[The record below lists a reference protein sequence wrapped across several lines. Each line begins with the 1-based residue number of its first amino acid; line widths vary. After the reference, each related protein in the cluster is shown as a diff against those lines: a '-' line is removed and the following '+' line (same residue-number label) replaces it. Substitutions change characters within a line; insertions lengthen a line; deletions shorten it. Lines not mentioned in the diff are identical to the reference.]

1 MKKIKVLLGWSLL
14 ILLLVSTT
22 ISAEGLP
29 NGVTV
34 FLSNSEGT
42 LYALVDDPLTG
53 WSLLLPFG
61 TKAERV
67 YTTIEVGPDGQVY
80 ACDACGGKILRISYP
95 GWHVEIIYDSYA
107 QPASVCTVDVC
118 DPYAGWLN
126 PSDVTSGE
134 EGMLYFVTAGKKCD
148 LESGKSQGVWRILP
162 SSPETIPEKLLDG
175 TVLTKEEPRTGA
187 PIARIRILT
196 EGPLSGSLVITKV
209 IDDHGVA
216 RTMISTG
223 SDFSEF
229 MLHPASDARGH
240 AVFGRAELGTDTRIL
255 ILPDGSL
262 IWTSPGDPSF
272 HLYPISTG
280 AISDFGSPYALDAV
294 AFDLDRYGYLYI
306 LTRGARK
313 NELIILDPA
322 EVVAYRQVIHFD
334 PVAIGV
340 FAEP

>member
-1 MKKIKVLLGWSLL
+1 MKKIKVLLSCLLL
-14 ILLLVSTT
+14 ILLL
-22 ISAEGLP
+22 ISIATFAKGLP

-34 FLSNSEGT
+34 FLSNSEGM

-61 TKAERV
+61 TKAKHV
-67 YTTIEVGPDGQVY
+67 YTTIEVGRDGQVY

-95 GWHVEIIYDSYA
+95 GWHVETVYDSYA

-126 PSDVTSGE
+126 PSDVTFSK

-162 SSPETIPEKLLDG
+162 SAPETIPEKLLDG
-175 TVLTKEEPRTGA
+175 TVLTEEEPRTGA

-196 EGPLSGSLVITKV
+196 EGPLTGSLVITGV
-209 IDDHGVA
+209 LDEHGEA
-216 RTMISTG
+216 RTMISEG
-223 SDFSEF
+223 PNFSEF
-229 MLHPASDARGH
+229 ALHPASDARG
-240 AVFGRAELGTDTRIL
+240 RAALGTDARIL
-255 ILPDGSL
+255 ILPNGSL

-272 HLYPISTG
+272 HLYQTSTG
-280 AISDFGSPYALDAV
+280 AVSDFGSPYALDAV
-294 AFDLDRYGYLYI
+294 AFDLDRHGYLYI

-313 NELIILDPA
+313 NELTILDPA
-322 EVVAYRQVIHFD
+322 GAVAYRQAIHFD

-340 FAEP
+340 FTEP